1 MVSLVSVKRRN
12 DFRKAYSKGKSF
24 ISKNLV
30 IYVSRNFKKGLRV
43 GITTSKKI
51 GNAPQRNRARR
62 IIRESAKSVLEKFS
76 GNFDIIFVAR
86 KSIVDKKSTELDP
99 IIEKGLSEL
108 ILKKSN
114 KGNKNENGKLDS
126 KVN

>member
-1 MVSLVSVKRRN
+1 MVNLVSVKRRN

-62 IIRESAKSVLEKFS
+62 IIRESARSVLEKFS

-86 KSIVDKKSTELDP
+86 KSIIDKKSTDLDP

-114 KGNKNENGKLDS
+114 KGNKNEKGKLDS

>member
-1 MVSLVSVKRRN
+1 MVNLVSVKRRN
-12 DFRKAYSKGKSF
+12 DFKKAYSKGKSF
-24 ISKNLV
+24 LSKDLV
-30 IYVSRNFKKGLRV
+30 IYSSRNFKKGLRV

-62 IIRESAKSVLEKFS
+62 IIRESARRVLEKFS

-86 KSIVDKKSTELDP
+86 KSIVDKKSIELDP
-99 IIEKGLSEL
+99 IIEKGLTEL
-108 ILKKSN
+108 ILRKKD
-114 KGNKNENGKLDS
+114 KGNKNEKRKFDN

>member
-1 MVSLVSVKRRN
+1 MANLVSVKKRN
-12 DFRKAYSKGKSF
+12 DFKKAYSKGKSF
-24 ISKNLV
+24 VAKSLV
-30 IYVSRNFKKGLRV
+30 IYASKNYKKGLRI

-62 IIRESAKSVLEKFS
+62 IIRESARNVLSNFS

-86 KSIVDKKSTELDP
+86 KSTVDMKSTQLDKT
-99 IIEKGLSEL
+99 IEQGLIEL

-114 KGNKNENGKLDS
+114 KGSYNEKGKSDN

>member
-1 MVSLVSVKRRN
+1 MVNLVSVKRRN
-12 DFRKAYSKGKSF
+12 DFKKAYSKGKSF
-24 ISKNLV
+24 LSKDLV
-30 IYVSRNFKKGLRV
+30 IYASRNFKKGLRV

-62 IIRESAKSVLEKFS
+62 IIRESARRVLEKFS

-86 KSIVDKKSTELDP
+86 KSIVDKKSIELDP
-99 IIEKGLSEL
+99 IIEKGLTEL
-108 ILKKSN
+108 ILRKKD
-114 KGNKNENGKLDS
+114 KGNKNEKRKFDN

>member
-1 MVSLVSVKRRN
+1 MVNLVSVKRRN
-12 DFRKAYSKGKSF
+12 DFKKAYSKGKSF
-24 ISKNLV
+24 LSKNLV
-30 IYVSRNFKKGLRV
+30 IYASRNFKKGLRV

-62 IIRESAKSVLEKFS
+62 IIRESTRSVLEKFS
-76 GNFDIIFVAR
+76 GNFDIIIVAR
-86 KSIVDKKSTELDP
+86 KSIIDMKSTELDP

-114 KGNKNENGKLDS
+114 KGNKDEKGKFDN

>member
-1 MVSLVSVKRRN
+1 MVNLVSVKRRN
-12 DFRKAYSKGKSF
+12 DFKKAYSKGKSF
-24 ISKNLV
+24 VSKNLV
-30 IYVSRNFKKGLRV
+30 IYASRNFKKGLRV

-62 IIRESAKSVLEKFS
+62 IIRESARNVLEKFS

-86 KSIVDKKSTELDP
+86 KSVVDMKSTQLDP

-108 ILKKSN
+108 ILKKNN
-114 KGNKNENGKLDS
+114 KGNKDEKGKLDS